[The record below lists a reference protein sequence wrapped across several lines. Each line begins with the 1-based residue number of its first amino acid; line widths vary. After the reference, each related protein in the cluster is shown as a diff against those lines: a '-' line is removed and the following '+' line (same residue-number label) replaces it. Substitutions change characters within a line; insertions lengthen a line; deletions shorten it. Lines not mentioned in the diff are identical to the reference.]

1 MSLHKSLVAKSTLT
15 KHRNVL
21 SRAER
26 IKKLLEDGRWDESK
40 SVFNLPKVLSIK
52 MRKKGKKEAKVAEGA
67 EAAAGV
73 APAAGAAPGK
83 GAAAAKGAAS
93 AAAKGA
99 APAAKAA
106 APAKEAAKKPAP
118 KK

>member
-40 SVFNLPKVLSIK
+40 SSVFGLPKVLSIK
-52 MRKKGKKEAKVAEGA
+52 LRKKGKKEAKAVEGAEGA
-67 EAAAGV
+67 EAV
-73 APAAGAAPGK
+73 AGAAL
-83 GAAAAKGAAS
+83 AAGTAP
-93 AAAKGA
+93 AKGA
-99 APAAKAA
+99 APAAAAKGA
-106 APAKEAAKKPAP
+106 APAKEAAKKPAG
-118 KK
+118 KR